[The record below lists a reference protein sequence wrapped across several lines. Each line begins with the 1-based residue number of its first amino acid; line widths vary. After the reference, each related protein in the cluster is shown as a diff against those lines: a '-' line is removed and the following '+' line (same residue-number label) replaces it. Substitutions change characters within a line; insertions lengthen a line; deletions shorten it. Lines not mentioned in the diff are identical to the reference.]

1 MRTNLQLE
9 HLSDFMKFT
18 LLQFLCSSPSLE
30 SFAQPQTKKKKV
42 HYWHNGKVIG
52 GKQQWFIGGGGEEAN
67 YNLDISLNLELSQYG
82 PVGNL
87 CVSAF

>member
-1 MRTNLQLE
+1 MWTNLQLE
-9 HLSDFMKFT
+9 HLSDLMKFT
-18 LLQFLCSSPSLE
+18 LLWFLPSSTSLE

-42 HYWHNGKVIG
+42 HYWHYGKVIG
-52 GKQQWFIGGGGEEAN
+52 VKKQWFIGGGEEVN
-67 YNLDISLNLELSQYG
+67 YNLGTCLNLELSQYG